1 MFLPP
6 ALLATLLLA
15 TPPASPPP
23 SPEALRE
30 ETLRRLTAADAP
42 PREADWEPLGPEVLP
57 VLGALVQD
65 AKLPQEVRTR
75 AISAM
80 ACLGRLAIP
89 SLAPLLE
96 DRSEQIR
103 KVAAQSLGRLGGMEA
118 RRLLEERLTLE
129 ESPGVRETIQQGLT
143 HAAP

>member
-1 MFLPP
+1 MLLSP

-15 TPPASPPP
+15 TAPGSAAPSSPT
-23 SPEALRE
+23 LRE
-30 ETLRRLTAADAP
+30 ETLRRLTATDAP
-42 PREADWEPLGPEVLP
+42 PREADWAPLGSEVLP

-65 AKLPQEVRTR
+65 AKQPEEVRTR
-75 AISAM
+75 AVTAM

-89 SLAPLLE
+89 SLAPLLQ
-96 DRSEQIR
+96 DRSEQVR
-103 KVAAQSLGRLGGMEA
+103 KVTALALGRLGGTEA
-118 RRLLEERLTLE
+118 RRLLEERLPLE

>member
-1 MFLPP
+1 MLMSP

-15 TPPASPPP
+15 TAPVSAAP
-23 SPEALRE
+23 SSDTLRE
-30 ETLRRLTAADAP
+30 ETLRRLTAADAQ
-42 PREADWEPLGPEVLP
+42 PREADWAPLGPEVLP

-65 AKLPQEVRTR
+65 ATLPEEVRTR
-75 AISAM
+75 AITAM

-89 SLAPLLE
+89 SLAPLLQ
-96 DRSEQIR
+96 DRSEQVR
-103 KVAAQSLGRLGGMEA
+103 RVAAQSLGRLGGMEA
-118 RRLLEERLTLE
+118 RRVLEERLPLE